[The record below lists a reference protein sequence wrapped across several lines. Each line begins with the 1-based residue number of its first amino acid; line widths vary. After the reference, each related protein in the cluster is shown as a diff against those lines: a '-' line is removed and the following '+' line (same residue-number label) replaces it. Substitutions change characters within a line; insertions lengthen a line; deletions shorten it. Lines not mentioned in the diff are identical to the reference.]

1 MRLMVGWVC
10 CWTSLWYAL
19 YGSTLES
26 ESSFEDRM
34 SALAREL
41 GSRGRADAVVAHA
54 TPEPCPEP
62 DEAGQGESAEASALR
77 SALGKMKLS
86 ALRKRATAA
95 KAEETDLEAAED
107 AEDPKAAMI
116 ALVVARETPTANDP
130 AAELRAELESLKP
143 SALRKRAKAA
153 GAVDEDI
160 EEAGDADDAK
170 SAMVAL
176 ILAQPGR

>member
-1 MRLMVGWVC
+1 MLG
-10 CWTSLWYAL
+10 TSLWYAL

-26 ESSFEDRM
+26 ESLFEDRM

-41 GSRGRADAVVAHA
+41 GSRGRADAVPAVDA
-54 TPEPCPEP
+54 PEPCPEAS
-62 DEAGQGESAEASALR
+62 EEGQGESAEASVLR
-77 SALGKMKLS
+77 SELGMLKLS
-86 ALRKRATAA
+86 ALRKRAAA
-95 KAEETDLEAAED
+95 TDAAETDLEAAED

-116 ALVVARETPTANDP
+116 ALIRAREKAAADP

-153 GAVDEDI
+153 GAEDEAI

-176 ILAQPGR
+176 ILAQPRR